1 MIHHNLSFTKL
12 RPFLILWA
20 TQSLS
25 SLGSAMTS
33 FALVIWSYEQQGSA
47 LSTALLS
54 VCSYAPYVIMSIFS
68 GALSDRWNKKYT
80 MLLCDTFAACST
92 LAVLLLL
99 CTDSLAVWHLYLLN
113 ALNGLM
119 NTVQS
124 PASDVA
130 VTLLTPREQI
140 QRVSALQSLSGSL
153 VTVLTPAIAAVLLT
167 FGGMFLV
174 IILDLL
180 SFAAAFT
187 ALLLFIKIPAGQEHA
202 AVREPLTASVRGGL
216 QYLKDNRGI
225 LDLILFLAAINLI
238 ASMYNAALPAMLLS
252 RQNGGETVL
261 GLVSTVT
268 GLATLAG
275 SIIVSFTDAP
285 KNRSRVICNTLLF
298 SMSTEN
304 LLLAVGRTPLIWCVG
319 AVLGW
324 LFIPVMNT
332 NMNALLRSYIPV
344 EMQGRVYSARN
355 SLQFFTIPVGYLLG
369 GFLIDNVLELF
380 MAVQTSDSFFC
391 ALLGTGKGTGAALLF
406 LLLSVSGILVCICF
420 RFDRY
425 IKNLESNK

>member
-153 VTVLTPAIAAVLLT
+153 VTVLT
-167 FGGMFLV
+167 
-174 IILDLL
+174 
-180 SFAAAFT
+180 
-187 ALLLFIKIPAGQEHA
+187 Q
-202 AVREPLTASVRGGL
+202 PL
-216 QYLKDNRGI
+216 
-225 LDLILFLAAINLI
+225 
-238 ASMYNAALPAMLLS
+238 P
-252 RQNGGETVL
+252 
-261 GLVSTVT
+261 
-268 GLATLAG
+268 
-275 SIIVSFTDAP
+275 
-285 KNRSRVICNTLLF
+285 
-298 SMSTEN
+298 
-304 LLLAVGRTPLIWCVG
+304 
-319 AVLGW
+319 
-324 LFIPVMNT
+324 
-332 NMNALLRSYIPV
+332 
-344 EMQGRVYSARN
+344 
-355 SLQFFTIPVGYLLG
+355 
-369 GFLIDNVLELF
+369 
-380 MAVQTSDSFFC
+380 
-391 ALLGTGKGTGAALLF
+391 
-406 LLLSVSGILVCICF
+406 
-420 RFDRY
+420 RY
-425 IKNLESNK
+425 F